1 MGPAQRSSEDWG
13 GEVGFRQEISGPL
26 LVMGERGLGRE
37 GVQGSQTTVMGPWER
52 RHGEEGRGR
61 IYNHKMLLEA
71 G

>member
-1 MGPAQRSSEDWG
+1 M
-13 GEVGFRQEISGPL
+13 GFRQEISGPL

-61 IYNHKMLLEA
+61 ICNHKMLLEA